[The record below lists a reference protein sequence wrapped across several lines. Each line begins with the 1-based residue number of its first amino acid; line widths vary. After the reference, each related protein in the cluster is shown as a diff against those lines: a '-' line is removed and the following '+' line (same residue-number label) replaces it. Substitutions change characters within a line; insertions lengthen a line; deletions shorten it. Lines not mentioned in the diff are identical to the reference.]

1 MSGILSDAITT
12 IVLAGGQSRRM
23 GQDKSLLEINGE
35 SLLQRTT
42 DLALAVSRSVLVVT
56 AWPDRYQLVVSSDC
70 QWVIDRR
77 NEGPLV
83 GFAQGLT
90 AVETDWVLLLSC
102 DLPNL
107 DVGTIAHW
115 IEDLDAIPTGTIAY
129 LPLGAKG
136 WEPLCGFYRASCRT
150 ELQQFINAGGR
161 SFQRW
166 LATQSVAVLPVDDPA
181 IFDNCNT
188 PEDWQRVVDR
198 YK

>member
-1 MSGILSDAITT
+1 VTPIAT

-23 GQDKSLLEINGE
+23 GQDKALLALNGE

-42 DLALAVSRSVLVVT
+42 DLALGVSGEVLVVT
-56 AWPDRYQLVVSSDC
+56 GWPDRYKSAVSIDCRWVV
-70 QWVIDRR
+70 DRQ

-90 AVETDWVLLLSC
+90 TVETDWVLLLSC

-107 DVGTIAHW
+107 DVGTVARW
-115 IEDLDAIPTGTIAY
+115 IEDLDAIPAGTIAY
-129 LPLGAKG
+129 LPQGKKG
-136 WEPLCGFYRASCRT
+136 WEPLCGFYRSLCRN
-150 ELQQFINAGGR
+150 ELQQFIDAGGR

-166 LATQSVAVLPVDDPA
+166 LATQSVAVLAVDDPA

-198 YK
+198 YKSTV